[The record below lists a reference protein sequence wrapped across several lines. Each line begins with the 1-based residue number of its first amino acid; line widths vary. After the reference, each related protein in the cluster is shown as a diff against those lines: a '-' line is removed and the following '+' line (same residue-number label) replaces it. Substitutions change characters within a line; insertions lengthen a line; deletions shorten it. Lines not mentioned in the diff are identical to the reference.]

1 MLPPTLAERYS
12 NRLQWDHLDRF
23 ALRQLV
29 EWARG
34 EDLDGRG
41 LARPPER
48 RGDVTSALLR
58 PGLRGKARIV
68 AREPL
73 VLCGLEL
80 VPVILD
86 AYGGAAAF
94 HPRDTDGARV
104 EAGTTVAT
112 LEGSAAVLLSAERVI
127 LNFLQ
132 HLSGIATNTR
142 RHADALGSS
151 PTRLLDTRKTTP
163 GYRML
168 EKYAVGVGGGW
179 NHRLGLFDRVM
190 IKDNHLAADNA
201 DSGEALA
208 EAVRR
213 ARKSCPDLVVETEID
228 RLDQL
233 PAVLEAG
240 SHIVLLDN
248 FTDAQLRE
256 AVALVD
262 GRAATEASGGITLE
276 RLPALG
282 GLGLDFIS
290 TGAVTHRSRWVDLG
304 IDWIP

>member
-1 MLPPTLAERYS
+1 MPPPTFAERYS
-12 NRLQWDHLDRF
+12 NRLHWDHLDRF

-41 LARPPER
+41 LARAPER

-68 AREPL
+68 ARERL
-73 VLCGLEL
+73 VLCGLGL

-86 AYGGAAAF
+86 AYGGAVSF
-94 HPRDTDGARV
+94 HPCVTDTAQV

-112 LEGSAAVLLSAERVI
+112 LEGSATVLLSAERVL

-132 HLSGIATNTR
+132 HLSGIATITR
-142 RHADALGSS
+142 QYADALGGS

-190 IKDNHLAADNA
+190 IKDNHLLADNA
-201 DSGEALA
+201 QSGEALA

-213 ARKSCPDLVVETEID
+213 ARKNCPDLAVETEVD
-228 RLDQL
+228 HLDQVS
-233 PAVLEAG
+233 AVLEAG
-240 SHIVLLDN
+240 SHIILLDN

-256 AVALVD
+256 AVAFVA
-262 GRAATEASGGITLE
+262 GRAATEASGGVTLE
-276 RLPALG
+276 RLPTLG
-282 GLGLDFIS
+282 TVGLDFIS
-290 TGAVTHRSRWVDLG
+290 AGAITHGSRWVDLG
-304 IDWIP
+304 IDWIS